1 MSQINKKPWLR
12 PLLDYFQTIIDF
24 NNRIESIKENLCSIS
39 NFNPLKLF
47 IYLDFEKNGF
57 LTSRNIIYFLEQTKT
72 NIEEQ
77 YIRSLIHTYDKDG
90 DYNLNFSEFLN
101 IILPIKNKSLK
112 EKLLLLLKE
121 KSDKSIYDIIPQE
134 IIILFNELIKEE
146 LFFSKTSLY
155 AIKRIY
161 DSPEFTTYDVFIDI
175 VKNESYI
182 TKENLAN
189 FLEENN
195 FHLNKDL
202 DINNIMFRIDA
213 DNDNKISYPEFQ
225 DIFYPLKHLNIN
237 YSTNMEKYFSIKDK
251 DKIKEKEKEK
261 ETLDDKIE
269 TLYGK
274 KLNYDYNLYRYDFP
288 QKNNKSTNNNK
299 YIDINENKEIID
311 SYYQDFIN
319 KISKSLEKIETRKNN
334 SMDNY
339 IINYIEE
346 KPKIKEVKEM
356 KKVKEIKKLE
366 EEKNNSKEKLK
377 DIRINIKNNI
387 EEEKKF
393 EKKDI
398 LMSIKSIKL
407 EKSLTYE
414 IKFNANNSAEK
425 SEKIEKNK
433 NLQEEKKEE
442 EEIKEEIKEAK
453 EKREIKEERE
463 IKKEIKE
470 DKNINMNNEPMDN
483 KIHEDKNIIKQNNEE
498 FKEIKEINKQI
509 EKENNNNKENIPNN
523 NNYNNIKL
531 YEDKN
536 TIEINNSQNEKNIQF
551 NDLKTQNC
559 FRFSINKKRK
569 NKFLIRNFSDI
580 QHINYKNKEYTSIT
594 ERILNNSKNMPEKNN
609 RHNSMKKINK
619 QKLNFNSLNLHPRQ
633 NNNRTSKIICSKT
646 SREYDLTNYFK
657 FKNSMSDSN
666 SDITT
671 QEIKE
676 SKTSRIINTNIK
688 MKNKALFDLLSN
700 YIVQENEKEKILEKL
715 YLCPD
720 FNIQNLFQTF
730 LWPENFL
737 SFKKG
742 IITANDIY
750 NTLINLGLYNINPKD
765 VIYIF
770 IKFNKKISKKEK
782 INTIGFTYKE
792 FCEMMKPKNIGKNLI
807 NKKYQKYFMGFCFK
821 TKRIICAF
829 FKHIIDSE
837 KINETLRRQLVGNNE
852 NNKYKVYLTVVNLFN
867 SLKNKKSDVYL
878 DYNNFESFMNLF
890 YKKLKKSENKII
902 MKIFDKN
909 NDNII
914 DFNEF
919 FNEIIPKLTVI

>member
-1 MSQINKKPWLR
+1 MSEKNHINNKFNNKPWLR
-12 PLLDYFQTIIDF
+12 PLLDFFRAIIEF
-24 NNRIESIKENLCSIS
+24 NNRIENIKENLCSIP
-39 NFNPLKLF
+39 NFNPIKLF

-57 LTSRNIIYFLEQTKT
+57 LTSRNLIYFLEQTKL

-77 YIRSLIHTYDKDG
+77 YIRSLIHIYDKDG

-101 IILPIKNKSLK
+101 LILPVKNNSLK

-121 KSDKSIYDIIPQE
+121 KSDKSFNFILPKE
-134 IIILFNELIKEE
+134 ISILFNDLIKEE
-146 LFFSKTSLY
+146 LFFSKASLY

-182 TKENLAN
+182 TKENLSK

-195 FHLNKDL
+195 FHLNDVL

-237 YSTNMEKYFSIKDK
+237 YSTNIEKYFSIKDK
-251 DKIKEKEKEK
+251 VKEKEKENI
-261 ETLDDKIE
+261 DDKIE
-269 TLYGK
+269 ARYGN
-274 KLNYDYNLYRYDFP
+274 KLNYNYSLYRYDFP
-288 QKNNKSTNNNK
+288 QKNNNNQLLNNNNSK
-299 YIDINENKEIID
+299 IIINENKEIFDD
-311 SYYQDFIN
+311 SYYQNFIN
-319 KISKSLEKIETRKNN
+319 KISKNLEKIEISKNISIEN
-334 SMDNY
+334 NN
-339 IINYIEE
+339 INNNNYIEE
-346 KPKIKEVKEM
+346 KPKIEEVKDNKEVKE
-356 KKVKEIKKLE
+356 VKQLE
-366 EEKNNSKEKLK
+366 EEKNNSEEKLK
-377 DIRINIKNNI
+377 DININTKNNN
-387 EEEKKF
+387 EEEKKL

-398 LMSIKSIKL
+398 SKSIKNIKL

-414 IKFNANNSAEK
+414 IKLNANNSTEK
-425 SEKIEKNK
+425 TENIEKNK
-433 NLQEEKKEE
+433 IIQEKKLEEKPEE
-442 EEIKEEIKEAK
+442 K
-453 EKREIKEERE
+453 E
-463 IKKEIKE
+463 IKKELKE
-470 DKNINMNNEPMDN
+470 NKNININNSNINN
-483 KIHEDKNIIKQNNEE
+483 KPIIQEIYENKNIIKQN
-498 FKEIKEINKQI
+498 I
-509 EKENNNNKENIPNN
+509 EKSKENNHQKEKNSDNNKENNPNN
-523 NNYNNIKL
+523 NTYNNIKL

-536 TIEINNSQNEKNIQF
+536 AIEINDSKKEKINQF
-551 NDLKTQNC
+551 IDLKTQNC
-559 FRFSINKKRK
+559 FRFAINKKRK
-569 NKFLIRNFSDI
+569 NKYLIRNFSDI
-580 QHINYKNKEYTSIT
+580 QHLNHKNKEYTSIT
-594 ERILNNSKNMPEKNN
+594 ERILNNSKNMPEINN

-619 QKLNFNSLNLHPRQ
+619 HKLNFNSLNLCHKQ
-633 NNNRTSKIICSKT
+633 NNNHTSKIICSKT

-676 SKTSRIINTNIK
+676 SKTIRITNTNIK

-700 YIVQENEKEKILEKL
+700 YIVQETEKEKILEKL

-720 FNIQNLFQTF
+720 FNLQNLFQTF
-730 LWPENFL
+730 LWPENSL

-821 TKRIICAF
+821 TKRIICTF

-837 KINETLRRQLVGNNE
+837 KLNEILRRQLVGNNE

-909 NDNII
+909 KDDIV

-919 FNEIIPKLTVI
+919 FNEIIPKLKVI

>member
-1 MSQINKKPWLR
+1 M
-12 PLLDYFQTIIDF
+12 
-24 NNRIESIKENLCSIS
+24 
-39 NFNPLKLF
+39 
-47 IYLDFEKNGF
+47 
-57 LTSRNIIYFLEQTKT
+57 
-72 NIEEQ
+72 
-77 YIRSLIHTYDKDG
+77 
-90 DYNLNFSEFLN
+90 
-101 IILPIKNKSLK
+101 
-112 EKLLLLLKE
+112 
-121 KSDKSIYDIIPQE
+121 
-134 IIILFNELIKEE
+134 
-146 LFFSKTSLY
+146 
-155 AIKRIY
+155 
-161 DSPEFTTYDVFIDI
+161 
-175 VKNESYI
+175 
-182 TKENLAN
+182 
-189 FLEENN
+189 
-195 FHLNKDL
+195 
-202 DINNIMFRIDA
+202 
-213 DNDNKISYPEFQ
+213 
-225 DIFYPLKHLNIN
+225 
-237 YSTNMEKYFSIKDK
+237 
-251 DKIKEKEKEK
+251 
-261 ETLDDKIE
+261 
-269 TLYGK
+269 
-274 KLNYDYNLYRYDFP
+274 
-288 QKNNKSTNNNK
+288 
-299 YIDINENKEIID
+299 
-311 SYYQDFIN
+311 
-319 KISKSLEKIETRKNN
+319 
-334 SMDNY
+334 
-339 IINYIEE
+339 
-346 KPKIKEVKEM
+346 
-356 KKVKEIKKLE
+356 
-366 EEKNNSKEKLK
+366 
-377 DIRINIKNNI
+377 
-387 EEEKKF
+387 
-393 EKKDI
+393 
-398 LMSIKSIKL
+398 
-407 EKSLTYE
+407 TYE
-414 IKFNANNSAEK
+414 IKFNANNRAEK

-433 NLQEEKKEE
+433 NIHEEKKEE
-442 EEIKEEIKEAK
+442 KEIKEKK
-453 EKREIKEERE
+453 EIKEERE
-463 IKKEIKE
+463 IKKEREIKEEIKE
-470 DKNINMNNEPMDN
+470 DKNINITNINNDPMVN
-483 KIHEDKNIIKQNNEE
+483 KIHENKNIIKQNNEE
-498 FKEIKEINKQI
+498 SKEIKEINKQI
-509 EKENNNNKENIPNN
+509 EKENSNNKENNPNN

-536 TIEINNSQNEKNIQF
+536 TIEINNTQNEKTIHF

-594 ERILNNSKNMPEKNN
+594 ERILNNSKNIPEKNN

-619 QKLNFNSLNLHPRQ
+619 QKLNFNSLNLHPKQ

-676 SKTSRIINTNIK
+676 SKTSRITNTNIK

-700 YIVQENEKEKILEKL
+700 YIVQETEKEKILEKL

-730 LWPENFL
+730 LWPENSL
-737 SFKKG
+737 SLKKG

-821 TKRIICAF
+821 TKRIICSF

-837 KINETLRRQLVGNNE
+837 KINETLRRQLIGNNE

-909 NDNII
+909 KDDIV

-919 FNEIIPKLTVI
+919 FNEIIPKLKVI